1 MPLCRHIITTGGL
14 AGETLCR
21 TLGVEKL
28 PKIGESVLCP
38 QTEHHLGRDIVF
50 WRMPSS
56 SRAYPLKLE
65 KKAEFY
71 ARLFGSLEPVR
82 TSQRGIVELF
92 SS

>member
-1 MPLCRHIITTGGL
+1 MFEAVHVH
-14 AGETLCR
+14 CR

-71 ARLFGSLEPVR
+71 ARLFEV
-82 TSQRGIVELF
+82 
-92 SS
+92 

>member
-1 MPLCRHIITTGGL
+1 MPSCRYIITTGGL

-38 QTEHHLGRDIVF
+38 QEQHGLGRDIVF

-71 ARLFGSLEPVR
+71 ARLFV
-82 TSQRGIVELF
+82 
-92 SS
+92 